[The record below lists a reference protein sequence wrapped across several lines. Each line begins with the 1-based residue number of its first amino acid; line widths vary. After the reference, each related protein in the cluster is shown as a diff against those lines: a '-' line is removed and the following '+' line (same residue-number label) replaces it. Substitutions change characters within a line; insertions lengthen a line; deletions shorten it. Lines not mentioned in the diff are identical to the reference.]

1 MVKNVTVHGVYWG
14 SYAMHSPRPMR
25 RSLEDSI
32 QWLAHGKVRL
42 ASTRGHEC
50 SAWHVRLQ
58 PFVANPC
65 LKASMSMQ
73 VHVPV
78 SHMLP
83 LEQAPAAFNALLSRQ
98 AVGKVLLT
106 LRGAAKL

>member
-1 MVKNVTVHGVYWG
+1 M
-14 SYAMHSPRPMR
+14 A
-25 RSLEDSI
+25 
-32 QWLAHGKVRL
+32 
-42 ASTRGHEC
+42 
-50 SAWHVRLQ
+50 
-58 PFVANPC
+58 
-65 LKASMSMQ
+65 MQ

-106 LRGAAKL
+106 LHGTSKM

>member
-1 MVKNVTVHGVYWG
+1 MSACSIWQQSRQPDV
-14 SYAMHSPRPMR
+14 SPM
-25 RSLEDSI
+25 
-32 QWLAHGKVRL
+32 A
-42 ASTRGHEC
+42 
-50 SAWHVRLQ
+50 
-58 PFVANPC
+58 
-65 LKASMSMQ
+65 MQ

-106 LRGAAKL
+106 LHGTSKM